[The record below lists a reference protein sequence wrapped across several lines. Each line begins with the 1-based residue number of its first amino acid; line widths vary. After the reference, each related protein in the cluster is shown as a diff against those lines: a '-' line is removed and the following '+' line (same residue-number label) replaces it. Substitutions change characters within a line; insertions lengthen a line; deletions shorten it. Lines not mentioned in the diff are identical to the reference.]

1 MDMTQAMNARRE
13 FNDFSKAMAQF
24 YMTVTSGATVYD
36 RAKEAGHSDRT
47 AGMITL
53 GTLVGLNRLMST
65 EYGQYAL
72 RGIGLDDVSLNVGQV
87 INREAREIA
96 SAYTANILNG
106 AAAQPSTK
114 WKAIKEIS
122 DVIFAG
128 FKKAVD
134 NPRTLLN
141 SSLNEMVEEVTEEL
155 TEDVMMSLGAAA
167 TAIGITDSKISYNVD
182 LSEIAARYGM
192 AAAGGFLGGGLNHLN
207 TSWNR
212 MHGSLER
219 SRANDRLVDAL
230 VEYGYDECVNYVNN
244 AYESGK
250 LPGSKDMSTRFHRDS
265 DGEAKF
271 YDSRNEEDS

>member
-141 SSLNEMVEEVTEEL
+141 SSLNEML
-155 TEDVMMSLGAAA
+155 RGCCY
-167 TAIGITDSKISYNVD
+167 SY
-182 LSEIAARYGM
+182 RY
-192 AAAGGFLGGGLNHLN
+192 
-207 TSWNR
+207 
-212 MHGSLER
+212 
-219 SRANDRLVDAL
+219 
-230 VEYGYDECVNYVNN
+230 Y
-244 AYESGK
+244 
-250 LPGSKDMSTRFHRDS
+250 
-265 DGEAKF
+265 
-271 YDSRNEEDS
+271 